1 MSHLILTTTL
11 KDNRY
16 YYQGRKL
23 TPREA
28 SKSEYLYGMCDPNLL
43 QTSSFYVAR
52 NENMVTGFHHCPSH
66 TGRTEKQRSISGS
79 VVIVPVK
86 EYDWPN

>member
-28 SKSEYLYGMCDPNLL
+28 SKSEYLHGMCDPSLL

-52 NENMVTGFHHCPSH
+52 NENMATGFHHCHSH
-66 TGRTEKQRSISGS
+66 TGRTEKQCSISGS